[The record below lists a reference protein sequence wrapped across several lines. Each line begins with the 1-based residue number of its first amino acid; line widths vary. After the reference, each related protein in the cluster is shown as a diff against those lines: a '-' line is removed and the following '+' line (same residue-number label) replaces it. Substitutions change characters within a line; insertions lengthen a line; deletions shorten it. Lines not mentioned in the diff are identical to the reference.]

1 MMKKSALLL
10 QYNGDM
16 PVPAQGDPAP
26 DINLLTDAGQPF
38 SLNSLRGKNVV
49 LYFYPKADTPGCT
62 KEACAFRD
70 DSPKLEAAN
79 TVVIGVSP
87 DKPGAQA
94 RFKEKFGLP
103 FTLLAD
109 TEHKAAE
116 AYGVWVEKS
125 MYGKKYMAVERA
137 TFVIGPDGLIKKV
150 FPKVK
155 VEGHAA
161 EVLAALAA

>member
-1 MMKKSALLL
+1 
-10 QYNGDM
+10 M
-16 PVPAQGDPAP
+16 PQPTAGSPAP
-26 DINLLTDAGQPF
+26 DIQLLTDGNEPF
-38 SLNSLRGKNVV
+38 QLSSLRGKNVV

-70 DSPKLEAAN
+70 ESPKLEAAN
-79 TVVIGVSP
+79 TVVVGVSP

-109 TEHKAAE
+109 VDHKAAE

-125 MYGKKYMAVERA
+125 MYGKKYMGVERA
-137 TFVIGPDGLIKKV
+137 TFIIGPDGQIKKV

-161 EVLAALAA
+161 EVLAALA